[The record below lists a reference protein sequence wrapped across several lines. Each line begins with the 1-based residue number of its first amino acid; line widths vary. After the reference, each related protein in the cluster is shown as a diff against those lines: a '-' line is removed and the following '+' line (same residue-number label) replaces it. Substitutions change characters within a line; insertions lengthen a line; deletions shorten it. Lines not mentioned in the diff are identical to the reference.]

1 VSEFSRRHHTIPKFL
16 LRWFALD
23 SASDNARVWCL
34 DKTTGR
40 HFSSSVRKLTV
51 IGDFN
56 RLQTVPNDIPA
67 DAAER
72 DLARI
77 ESECKPAL
85 AKAID
90 RVDLASEDLALIV
103 LFSTFQE
110 RRTPRSRQWRT
121 ELMEH
126 GQRIAKEMELSTPE
140 FRDYFRKELGQKFS
154 EAEIGA
160 MHDELLGQFR
170 EGHVVAQAT
179 PDQEVLSMF
188 MATPEIAIELAS
200 RLSLGIL
207 HATEGEFVLADHPVC
222 IYDPQ
227 APADRGAGWISS
239 PSSQVTFPISR
250 TTCLLFRPGRPRSAH
265 FDVGHDVV
273 ADINLHS
280 YANAEW
286 AIYGSGQRWLQD
298 TRTLARRQKSKVS
311 MYEPKKP
318 RLIIYQGIE
327 GEDVPLAV
335 EVFEPKEKVV
345 RGFRPKERP
354 IHPPVP
360 KQPMSERLMKEWSRL
375 VLDDAEN

>member
-1 VSEFSRRHHTIPKFL
+1 
-16 LRWFALD
+16 
-23 SASDNARVWCL
+23 
-34 DKTTGR
+34 
-40 HFSSSVRKLTV
+40 
-51 IGDFN
+51 
-56 RLQTVPNDIPA
+56 
-67 DAAER
+67 
-72 DLARI
+72 
-77 ESECKPAL
+77 
-85 AKAID
+85 
-90 RVDLASEDLALIV
+90 
-103 LFSTFQE
+103 
-110 RRTPRSRQWRT
+110 
-121 ELMEH
+121 MEH
-126 GQRIAKEMELSTPE
+126 AQRIAKEMELSTPE

-154 EAEIGA
+154 EAEIEA

-222 IYDPQ
+222 IYDPL

-250 TTCLLFRPGRPRSAH
+250 TTCLLFRPGRPRFAH

-327 GEDVPLAV
+327 GENVPLAV

-375 VLDDAEN
+375 VLDDAEK